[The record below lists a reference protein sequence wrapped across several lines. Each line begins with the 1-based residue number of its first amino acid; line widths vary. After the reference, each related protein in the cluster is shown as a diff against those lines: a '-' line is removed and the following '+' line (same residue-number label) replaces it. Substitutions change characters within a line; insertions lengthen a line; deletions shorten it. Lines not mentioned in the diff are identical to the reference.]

1 LAKQA
6 LLLFDAI
13 DTRDLIEIVI
23 LSAGVYFVLRFL
35 RQTRGAGIVRGLG
48 LLGVGFFLIAQ
59 LLITRFELTE
69 LGHILDYLLTTAVL
83 GLLVIFQPELRRGLM
98 LLGRYRGLRVLV
110 PSEDRSVIDR
120 LTHLALALSRDR
132 VGALIAIQREQSLA
146 AYIETGERIDSEI
159 SPLLLRAL
167 FAHSSPLH
175 DGAVIICNGR
185 ITAAA
190 CQLPLGQPQADGP
203 RSGMRH
209 RAAIGLSEESDAVLL
224 VVSEETGRISIA
236 VRGRL
241 EVVTRENLL
250 RQLTNELAPS
260 STIPMTQLSRIR
272 SWWKKS
278 HSQAA

>member
-1 LAKQA
+1 MAKQA